1 MAAQGLEHV
10 CHRFNRLRDRLGS
23 GGRPLS
29 MERFA
34 RAMGFHHGSGVQ
46 RYIDPEHFGID
57 KQGLPGH
64 LILKA
69 IKAFAGQ
76 GDPPITE
83 EELMQLSEL
92 SPTNTGPGPGP
103 GRGPGR
109 GGGSAAGDVEATAE
123 SPDTRRRTGAVTG
136 GLQESHN
143 IVTPEMLPYR
153 DLRDFRSLDKDVPVF
168 GTAAGAVEGAFQ
180 MNNDGSP
187 IDTVRRPDS
196 LLGAKNVYALY
207 VQSDSMI
214 PQYKP
219 GDLIYVHPD
228 RVAQIGDSVVVLVRY
243 ADVEDIQVFLKCL
256 ARRTAR
262 KLVLEQHN
270 PKGTMEIET
279 KYVQAIH
286 RVLTTNELLGF

>member
-1 MAAQGLEHV
+1 MASQGLEHV
-10 CHRFNRLRDRLGS
+10 CLRFNRLRDRLGS

-34 RAMGFHHGSGVQ
+34 RALGFHHGSGVQ
-46 RYIDPEHFGID
+46 RYVNSEQYGLE
-57 KQGLPGH
+57 KTGLPGH
-64 LILKA
+64 LIRKA
-69 IKAFAGQ
+69 IDAFVGH
-76 GDPPITE
+76 GEPPITE
-83 EELMQLSEL
+83 EELLQLSDL
-92 SPTNTGPGPGP
+92 SPGGPIIAPVG
-103 GRGPGR
+103 
-109 GGGSAAGDVEATAE
+109 
-123 SPDTRRRTGAVTG
+123 GAVTG

-153 DLRDFRSLDKDVPVF
+153 DLRDFRSLDKDVPVY

-196 LLGAKNVYALY
+196 LIGAKNVYALY
-207 VQSDSMI
+207 VQSESMI

-228 RVAQIGDSVVVLVRY
+228 RPAQVGDSVVVLVRY
-243 ADVEDIQVFLKCL
+243 ADVDDIQVFLKVL
-256 ARRTAR
+256 ARRTNK

-270 PKGTMEIET
+270 PNEKIEIEM
-279 KYVQAIH
+279 KYVQAIQ
-286 RVLTTNELLGF
+286 RVMTTNELLGF

>member
-1 MAAQGLEHV
+1 
-10 CHRFNRLRDRLGS
+10 
-23 GGRPLS
+23 

-34 RAMGFHHGSGVQ
+34 RAMGFAYGSSVE
-46 RYIDPEHFGID
+46 RYIDPEKFGPE
-57 KQGLPGH
+57 KNGLPGH
-64 LILKA
+64 LIRKA
-69 IKAFAGQ
+69 IDAFAGQ
-76 GDPPITE
+76 GEPPITE
-83 EELMQLSEL
+83 DELLRLSDL
-92 SPTNTGPGPGP
+92 SPNRQAPAPNGDGWAGSPSPVRETGP
-103 GRGPGR
+103 
-109 GGGSAAGDVEATAE
+109 
-123 SPDTRRRTGAVTG
+123 VTG

-143 IVTPEMLPYR
+143 IATPEMLPYR
-153 DLRDFRSLDKDVPVF
+153 DLRDFRSLDKDVPVY

-196 LLGAKNVYALY
+196 LIGAKNVYALY

-228 RVAQIGDSVVVLVRY
+228 RPALVGDSVVVLVRY

-256 ARRTAR
+256 VRRTDK

-270 PKGTMEIET
+270 PKGNIEIDM
-279 KYVQAIH
+279 KYVQAIQ
-286 RVLTTNELLGF
+286 RVMTTNELLGF

>member
-29 MERFA
+29 VERFA
-34 RAMGFHHGSGVQ
+34 RGMGFAYGSSVE
-46 RYIDPEHFGID
+46 RYIDPEKYGPD

-64 LILKA
+64 LIRRTIDA
-69 IKAFAGQ
+69 YAGQ

-83 EELMQLSEL
+83 DELLGLSEL
-92 SPTNTGPGPGP
+92 SQSRTAAPDAWSEP
-103 GRGPGR
+103 RQS
-109 GGGSAAGDVEATAE
+109 GS
-123 SPDTRRRTGAVTG
+123 VTG

-153 DLRDFRSLDKDVPVF
+153 DLRDFQPLDKDVPVY

-187 IDTVRRPDS
+187 INTVRRPDS
-196 LLGAKNVYALY
+196 LIGAKNVYALY

-228 RVAQIGDSVVVLVRY
+228 RPALVGDSVVVLVRY

-256 ARRTAR
+256 VRRTDK
-262 KLVLEQHN
+262 KLVLEKHN
-270 PKGTMEIET
+270 PKGKLEIDM
-279 KYVQAIH
+279 KYVQAIQ
-286 RVLTTNELLGF
+286 RVMTTNELLGF

>member
-1 MAAQGLEHV
+1 MATQDQDHV
-10 CHRFNRLRDRLGS
+10 CLRFNRLRDRLGT

-29 MERFA
+29 LERFA
-34 RAMGFHHGSGVQ
+34 RGMGFHHGSGVQ

-69 IKAFAGQ
+69 INAFAGQ

-83 EELMQLSEL
+83 DELMQLSEL
-92 SPTNTGPGPGP
+92 SPGNAA
-103 GRGPGR
+103 PGR
-109 GGGSAAGDVEATAE
+109 GGAAAGDFETPGE
-123 SPDTRRRTGAVTG
+123 STGSRRQPGTVTE
-136 GLQESHN
+136 GLQESHK
-143 IVTPEMLPYR
+143 IVTAEMLPYR

-196 LLGAKNVYALY
+196 LIGAKNVYALY
-207 VQSDSMI
+207 VQSDSMV

-243 ADVEDIQVFLKCL
+243 ADVDDIQVFLKCL

-262 KLVLEQHN
+262 KLVLDQHN
-270 PKGTMEIET
+270 PKGTIEIET

-286 RVLTTNELLGF
+286 RVMTTNELLGF

>member
-1 MAAQGLEHV
+1 MANQGQDHV
-10 CHRFNRLRDRLGS
+10 CHRFNRLRDRLGAD
-23 GGRPLS
+23 GRPLS
-29 MERFA
+29 IERFA
-34 RAMGFHHGSGVQ
+34 RGMGFAYGSSVE
-46 RYIDPEHFGID
+46 RYIDPEQFGID
-57 KQGLPGH
+57 KTGLPGH
-64 LILKA
+64 LIRRA
-69 IKAFAGQ
+69 IDAFAGH
-76 GDPPITE
+76 GEPPITE
-83 EELMQLSEL
+83 DELLQLSDL
-92 SPTNTGPGPGP
+92 SPTRPAS
-103 GRGPGR
+103 GRG
-109 GGGSAAGDVEATAE
+109 DATPAE
-123 SPDTRRRTGAVTG
+123 SRGSPRRTGFVTERPY
-136 GLQESHN
+136 ESHN

-196 LLGAKNVYALY
+196 LIGAKNVYALY

-270 PKGTMEIET
+270 PKGTIEIET
-279 KYVQAIH
+279 KYVQAIQ
-286 RVLTTNELLGF
+286 RVMTTNELLGF

>member
-1 MAAQGLEHV
+1 MAIQDQDHV
-10 CHRFNRLRDRLGS
+10 CHRFNRLRDRLGAA
-23 GGRPLS
+23 GRPLS
-29 MERFA
+29 IERFA
-34 RAMGFHHGSGVQ
+34 RAMDFAYGSSVE
-46 RYIDPEHFGID
+46 RYIDPEKYGVD
-57 KQGLPGH
+57 KTGLPGH
-64 LILKA
+64 LIRKA
-69 IKAFAGQ
+69 IDAFAGH

-83 EELMQLSEL
+83 DELLQLSDL
-92 SPTNTGPGPGP
+92 SRTRPA
-103 GRGPGR
+103 PGR
-109 GGGSAAGDVEATAE
+109 GGRAPGKFDAPAE
-123 SPDTRRRTGAVTG
+123 SQASPSRIGSVTERPN
-136 GLQESHN
+136 ESHN

-196 LLGAKNVYALY
+196 LIGAKNVYALY

-270 PKGTMEIET
+270 PKGTIEIET
-279 KYVQAIH
+279 KNVQAIH
-286 RVLTTNELLGF
+286 RVLTMNELMGF

>member
-1 MAAQGLEHV
+1 MAIQGQDHV
-10 CHRFNRLRDRLGS
+10 CHRFNRLRDRLGAD
-23 GGRPLS
+23 GRPLS
-29 MERFA
+29 IERFA
-34 RAMGFHHGSGVQ
+34 RAMDFAFGSSVE
-46 RYIDPEHFGID
+46 RYIDPEQFGID
-57 KQGLPGH
+57 KTGLPGH
-64 LILKA
+64 LIRRA
-69 IKAFAGQ
+69 IDAFAGH
-76 GDPPITE
+76 GEPPITE
-83 EELMQLSEL
+83 DELLQLSDL
-92 SPTNTGPGPGP
+92 SPTRPAS
-103 GRGPGR
+103 GRG
-109 GGGSAAGDVEATAE
+109 DATPAE
-123 SPDTRRRTGAVTG
+123 SRGSPRRTGFVTERPY
-136 GLQESHN
+136 ESHT

-196 LLGAKNVYALY
+196 LIGAKNVYALY

-262 KLVLEQHN
+262 KLVLEQQN
-270 PKGTMEIET
+270 PKGTIEIET
-279 KYVQAIH
+279 KYVQAIQ
-286 RVLTTNELLGF
+286 RVMTTNELLGF

>member
-1 MAAQGLEHV
+1 MAEQGQDHV
-10 CHRFNRLRDRLGS
+10 CHRFNRLRARLGS
-23 GGRPLS
+23 GGKPLS

-34 RAMGFHHGSGVQ
+34 RGMGFAYGSSVE
-46 RYIDPEHFGID
+46 RYIDPEKFGLD
-57 KQGLPGH
+57 KKGLPGH
-64 LILKA
+64 LIRRA
-69 IKAFAGQ
+69 IDAFAGH
-76 GDPPITE
+76 GEPPISE
-83 EELMQLSEL
+83 DELLHLSDL
-92 SPTNTGPGPGP
+92 SPTTPGSGRDGAAPGEF
-103 GRGPGR
+103 
-109 GGGSAAGDVEATAE
+109 AARLE
-123 SPDTRRRTGAVTG
+123 SQRPPRVTDAVTERPH
-136 GLQESHN
+136 ESHN

-180 MNNDGSP
+180 MNDDGSP

-196 LLGAKNVYALY
+196 LIGAKNVYALY

-228 RVAQIGDSVVVLVRY
+228 RPAQIGDSVVVLVRY

-270 PKGTMEIET
+270 PKGTIEIET
-279 KYVQAIH
+279 KYVQAIQ
-286 RVLTTNELLGF
+286 RVMTTNELLGF